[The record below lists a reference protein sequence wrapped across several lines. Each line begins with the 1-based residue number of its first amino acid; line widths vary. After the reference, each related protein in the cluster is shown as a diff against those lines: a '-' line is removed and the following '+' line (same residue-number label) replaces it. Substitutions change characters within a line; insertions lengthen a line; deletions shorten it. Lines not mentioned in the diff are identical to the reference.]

1 MSCSVFVVRDKF
13 QLTI

>member
-1 MSCSVFVVRDKF
+1 MSCNVFVVRDKF